1 LLSQGGEFAFV
12 LFGAGAA
19 SALISPAAV
28 SLYSAVVTLSM
39 ITTPFLMKVYDH
51 LDRRRTS
58 PAARDDLDG
67 PDSAPPG
74 KAIVIGYGRFG
85 QTVSQMI
92 MAKGI
97 DVVLIDSKPSQI
109 EVSGDFGMKV
119 YYGDGTRIDLL
130 RQAGA
135 EEARLLLFCID
146 GNGLDAR
153 RMEPI
158 LEAFPQ
164 AQVFVRAFD
173 RRHVM
178 ALEGAD
184 VAGIYREVFETAVCM
199 GREALG
205 ALGVGSEEVDRVE
218 RAYRERDSSRL
229 RRQSSSGDLKAD
241 QHTIFRPGEVV
252 TEGEGAA
259 APG

>member
-1 LLSQGGEFAFV
+1 
-12 LFGAGAA
+12 
-19 SALISPAAV
+19 
-28 SLYSAVVTLSM
+28 
-39 ITTPFLMKVYDH
+39 
-51 LDRRRTS
+51 
-58 PAARDDLDG
+58 
-67 PDSAPPG
+67 
-74 KAIVIGYGRFG
+74 
-85 QTVSQMI
+85 MI

-130 RQAGA
+130 GRRGGG
-135 EEARLLLFCID
+135 ARLLLFCID

-178 ALEGAD
+178 ALEGATSP
-184 VAGIYREVFETAVCM
+184 ASIARC
-199 GREALG
+199 
-205 ALGVGSEEVDRVE
+205 
-218 RAYRERDSSRL
+218 SR
-229 RRQSSSGDLKAD
+229 RRCAW
-241 QHTIFRPGEVV
+241 
-252 TEGEGAA
+252 AA
-259 APG
+259 RR